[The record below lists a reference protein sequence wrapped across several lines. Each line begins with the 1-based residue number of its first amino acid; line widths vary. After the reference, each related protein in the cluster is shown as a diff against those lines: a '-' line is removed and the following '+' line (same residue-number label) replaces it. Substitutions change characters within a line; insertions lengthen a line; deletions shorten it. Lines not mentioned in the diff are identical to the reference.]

1 MILML
6 TPKREVR
13 AEEEEKLFSVEEIML
28 LAAAMQLENGMNS
41 DLCVLLTGTVIL
53 NRVRS
58 KNFPSTIKG
67 VLFQKGQYAKHTVN
81 NLYTVKV
88 TDRVLSL
95 ALRLI
100 SHRSMDDELI
110 FQSQYP
116 HLGKVKYIVDG
127 EYFATE

>member
-6 TPKREVR
+6 TPIREVR
-13 AEEEEKLFSVEEIML
+13 AEEEEQLFSVEEIML

-41 DLCVLLTGTVIL
+41 DLCVLYTGTVIL
-53 NRVRS
+53 NRVAHPRYP
-58 KNFPSTIKG
+58 NTIKG
-67 VLFQKGQYAKHTVN
+67 VLLQKGQYAKHTVD
-81 NLYTVKV
+81 NLYRVKV

-100 SHRSMDDELI
+100 SHRPMDTEI
-110 FQSQYP
+110 VFQSQYP

>member
-6 TPKREVR
+6 TPMREVR
-13 AEEEEKLFSVEEIML
+13 AEEELFSVDEIML

-58 KNFPSTIKG
+58 KNYPSTIKG
-67 VLFQKGQYAKHTVN
+67 VLFQKGQYASHTVN

-100 SHRSMDDELI
+100 SHRPMDTEI
-110 FQSQYP
+110 VYQSQYKN
-116 HLGKVKYIVDG
+116 LGRIKYIVDK